1 MEKRSDSS
9 LLAAGTN
16 MQSSQCPSGT
26 VNSACQATFLGIYL
40 TSGSS
45 AYLEVFESVAPNPL
59 I

>member
-16 MQSSQCPSGT
+16 MQSSECPSGS
-26 VNSACQATFLGIYL
+26 VNSACQAAFLGIYL

-45 AYLEVFESVAPNPL
+45 AYLEV
-59 I
+59 